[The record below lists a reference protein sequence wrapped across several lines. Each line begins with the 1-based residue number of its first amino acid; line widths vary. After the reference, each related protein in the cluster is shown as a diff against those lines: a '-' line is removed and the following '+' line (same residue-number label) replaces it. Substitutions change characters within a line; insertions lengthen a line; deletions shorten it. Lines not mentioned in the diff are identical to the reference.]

1 LPAPVYDPVDERVDP
16 RTPRE
21 EGMTFERTIDWDA
34 FWREAGERE
43 RTNAS
48 PGEEHIPEL
57 LPAFLEERGVSDS
70 FADVGC
76 GSGTVAFEVARRY
89 PETAVVG
96 YDAADSVLEAN
107 RERARAGAPAVGSED
122 DEPSGEAS
130 FENVRF
136 ERAILPEF
144 DPGREFEVVFSYCTL
159 CYVAETERAL
169 RNLYEAVAPGGY
181 LVLGYV
187 SEHGRR
193 HFEERFGD
201 LTPGSSIGRFDPVE
215 RFELVLEGE
224 SVLSY
229 RRIRRVLGTWPRSL
243 WSVVEKP
250 EGRWAWRNVP
260 LVWVPK

>member
-1 LPAPVYDPVDERVDP
+1 MAVRIVVSEPVAARDSSGLTE
-16 RTPRE
+16 
-21 EGMTFERTIDWDA
+21 MTFERTIDWDA
-34 FWREAGERE
+34 FWRESGEHERE
-43 RTNAS
+43 RAS
-48 PGEEHIPEL
+48 PGAEHAPEL
-57 LPAFLEERGVSDS
+57 LPAFFEEKGVPES

-76 GSGTVAFEVARRY
+76 GSGAVVFELARRY
-89 PETAVVG
+89 PETTIVG
-96 YDAADSVLEAN
+96 YDAAGSVLEAN
-107 RERARAGAPAVGSED
+107 RERALGASVPGSEGD
-122 DEPSGEAS
+122 DPLDEDA

-136 ERAILPEF
+136 ERTILPTFE
-144 DPGREFEVVFSYCTL
+144 PGREFEVVFSCCTL
-159 CYVAETERAL
+159 CYVPETERAL

-187 SEHGRR
+187 SELGRR

-201 LTPGSSIGRFDPVE
+201 LTPGSTLGRFDPVE

-229 RRIRRVLGTWPRSL
+229 RRIHRVLGTWPRSF

-250 EGRWAWRNVP
+250 EGRWAWRNAP